1 MRAGLL
7 LAAALILATMRIPAQ
22 TSEEIPPAARQLH
35 FSAIVFDTHVDTTQR
50 LLFEHFDLE
59 KRSRKGH
66 LDIPRMRAGG
76 LNAVFLSIWT
86 PGTMTGPA
94 AVQRALALIDAL
106 REQVRRRPQ
115 DLVLATTADD
125 VRRAHE
131 QGKIAVLIGMEGGHM
146 IADDLGTLRRYAAL
160 GVRYLTLTHSVNDDW
175 ADSSTD
181 KPVHNGLT
189 DFGRQVVRELNRL
202 GVLVDISHVSDKT
215 FYDALA
221 ASQAPLIAS
230 HSSCRALCNV
240 PRNMSDEMIRA
251 LAAKGGT
258 IQINYHVG
266 FLSQEYADAY
276 RARLDEIEAAKD
288 KAEKHCGQNQ
298 ACQLEEDDRVNL
310 EFIRS
315 GKLPHVGWEKI
326 VEHID
331 HVVKLVGADHVG
343 LGSDFDGATMPEGL
357 EDCSQLP
364 RITAAL
370 VKKGYS
376 DEDIRKILGGNLL
389 RVLAEAEATAKRMGG
404 EP

>member
-1 MRAGLL
+1 MRVGLL
-7 LAAALILATMRIPAQ
+7 LAVALVLATMRIPAQ
-22 TSEEIPPAARQLH
+22 TSEEISPAARELH
-35 FSAIVFDTHVDTTQR
+35 FSSIVLDTHVDTTQR
-50 LLFEHFDLE
+50 LLFDHFDLE

-76 LNAVFLSIWT
+76 LNAVFFSIWT
-86 PGTMTGPA
+86 PGRITGPA
-94 AVQRALALIDAL
+94 AVQRALALIDSL
-106 REQVRRRPQ
+106 RKQVRQHPQ
-115 DLVLATTADD
+115 DLMLATTADD

-131 QGKIAVLIGMEGGHM
+131 QGKIAILMGMEGGHM
-146 IADDLGTLRRYAAL
+146 IADDLGTLRRYATL

-251 LAAKGGT
+251 LAAKGGV
-258 IQINYHVG
+258 IHINYHVG

-276 RARLDEIEAAKD
+276 QAHRDEIEAAKD
-288 KAEKHCGQNQ
+288 KAEKHCGQNE
-298 ACQLEEDDRVNL
+298 ACQIEEDDRVNL
-310 EFIRS
+310 KFIRS

-357 EDCSQLP
+357 EDCSHLP

-376 DEDIRKILGGNLL
+376 DEDIRKILGGNTL

>member
-1 MRAGLL
+1 MRVGLL
-7 LAAALILATMRIPAQ
+7 LAVALVLATMRIPAQ

-35 FSAIVFDTHVDTTQR
+35 FSSIVLDTHVDTTQR
-50 LLFEHFDLE
+50 LLFDHFDLE
-59 KRSRKGH
+59 KHSRKGH

-76 LNAVFLSIWT
+76 LNAVFFSIWT
-86 PGTMTGPA
+86 PGTMTGSA

-106 REQVRRRPQ
+106 RGQVGRHPQ
-115 DLVLATTADD
+115 DLMLATTAED

-131 QGKIAVLIGMEGGHM
+131 QGKIAVLMGMEGGHM

-221 ASQAPLIAS
+221 ASQAPLVAS

-276 RARLDEIEAAKD
+276 RAHHDEIEAAKD

-298 ACQLEEDDRVNL
+298 ACQIEEDDRVNL

-364 RITAAL
+364 RITSAL

-389 RVLAEAEATAKRMGG
+389 RVLAEAEATAKRIGG

>member
-251 LAAKGGT
+251 LAAKDGT